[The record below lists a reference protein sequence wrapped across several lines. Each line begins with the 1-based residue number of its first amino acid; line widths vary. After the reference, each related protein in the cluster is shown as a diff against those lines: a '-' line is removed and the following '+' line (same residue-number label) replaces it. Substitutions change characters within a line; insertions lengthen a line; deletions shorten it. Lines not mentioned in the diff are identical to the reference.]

1 MQSLEPRSSSAAV
14 SFAGRS
20 LVVAGLFGLLAG
32 CASTESGSGG
42 SGGGFFGLFK
52 NDPNAGVTT
61 VQQDYSPDF
70 FLKSGYCPPVQV
82 LPGTESLVAYDKGH
96 EDDAAF
102 IRSQSSIT
110 QTAREC
116 HALAADTLSIKV
128 GVSGRVLAGPKG
140 GAGTVTT
147 ALRVAVVK
155 QHGGTVLFS
164 QAYPVKV
171 TLAAPDFASDYSEVF
186 DQVTFKVAP
195 DDRDLIVYVGFDSGK
210 PKAKPSA

>member
-1 MQSLEPRSSSAAV
+1 MQSLEPQSSSAGIGP
-14 SFAGRS
+14 AGRV
-20 LVVAGLFGLLAG
+20 LAVAGVLGLLAG

-96 EDDAAF
+96 ENDPAF

-116 HALAADTLSIKV
+116 
-128 GVSGRVLAGPKG
+128 
-140 GAGTVTT
+140 
-147 ALRVAVVK
+147 
-155 QHGGTVLFS
+155 
-164 QAYPVKV
+164 
-171 TLAAPDFASDYSEVF
+171 
-186 DQVTFKVAP
+186 
-195 DDRDLIVYVGFDSGK
+195 
-210 PKAKPSA
+210 